1 MFVLRLSFVTYK
13 KKKKIFFPGG
23 TFVNLKSMEEMLI
36 VNYLGVK
43 NLFISTM

>member
-1 MFVLRLSFVTYK
+1 MFVLRLSFVTY

-36 VNYLGVK
+36 VNFLGVK